1 MDTSIKKIVQD
12 FEIAVSKIVIYCLS
26 ELPFPLGMKKTI
38 SILQGSKSSF
48 VIKHGLY
55 ELETFA
61 LLPMFSSQQL
71 TTIIEGLIEAKLVY
85 VASISDDN
93 KPVLK
98 ISPKGH
104 QFLEGMRKEKVQFLE
119 SIIDKTVPLFDG
131 KDADLLDALAIMRLK
146 IAQVE
151 RIPAYT
157 VCGDTVIREL
167 TKQKPANMESLLAV
181 KGVGNKFADNYGDLF
196 LKVIIEHISG
206 SGRGS

>member
-1 MDTSIKKIVQD
+1 MDTNIQEIVQD
-12 FEIAVSKIVIYCLS
+12 FEVAVSKIVLYCIA

-38 SILQGSKSSF
+38 SVLQGSKSSF

-61 LLPMFSSQQL
+61 LLPMFSGEQL
-71 TTIIEGLIEAKLVY
+71 NTIIEGLIEAELIY
-85 VASISDDN
+85 VGNVSDN